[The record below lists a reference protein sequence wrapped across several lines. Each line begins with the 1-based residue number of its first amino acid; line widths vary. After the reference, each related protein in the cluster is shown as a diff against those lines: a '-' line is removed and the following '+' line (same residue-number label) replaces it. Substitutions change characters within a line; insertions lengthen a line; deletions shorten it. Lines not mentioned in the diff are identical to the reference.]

1 LRHGTKKKNLHLKKP
16 RDQMTSP
23 NFSNLKRYFLYSLIA
38 LLGAC
43 SSSSRQGPTDGVRVG
58 DSSSLKDMVPASQ
71 LEASA
76 ARQYNAMK
84 QKASEKNAL
93 APDNHP
99 QVIRLRAIAKKILPH
114 AYAWNPESQAW
125 KWEVNLFISDQVNAF
140 CMPGGKIA
148 FYTGIIEKLN
158 LNDDEVATVMGHEIA
173 HALREHAR
181 DRIAKAQ
188 LSNLGASVLSSAL
201 GLGNLGGQALG
212 QGLQILGLSF
222 SRADERDA
230 DLVGM
235 DIAARAGYDPRA
247 GISLWQKM
255 GQQSKDKQ
263 PEWLST
269 HPSGDSRIYEI
280 QKNINEGLFLYARAK
295 NTTVD
300 KLPNYRP

>member
-1 LRHGTKKKNLHLKKP
+1 LRHGAKKKNLHLKKL
-16 RDQMTSP
+16 RDQMKPFTL
-23 NFSNLKRYFLYSLIA
+23 SNLKRYFLFSLVV

-43 SSSSRQGPTDGVRVG
+43 SSSSRQGPIDGVRVS

-76 ARQYNAMK
+76 TRQYNAMK
-84 QKASEKNAL
+84 QKAAEKNAL
-93 APDNHP
+93 APDSHP
-99 QVIRLRAIAKKILPH
+99 QVIRLRAISKKILPH

-201 GLGNLGGQALG
+201 GLGSLGGQALG

-255 GQQSKDKQ
+255 GQLSKDKQ

-280 QKNINEGLFLYARAK
+280 QRNINEALFLYARAK

-300 KLPNYRP
+300 KLPNYKP

>member
-1 LRHGTKKKNLHLKKP
+1 
-16 RDQMTSP
+16 MTSP
-23 NFSNLKRYFLYSLIA
+23 YLSNLKRYFLFSLVV

-43 SSSSRQGPTDGVRVG
+43 SSSSRQGPIDGVKVS

-84 QKASEKNAL
+84 QKAAEKNAL

-99 QVIRLRAIAKKILPH
+99 QVIRLRAISKKILPH

-255 GQQSKDKQ
+255 GQLSKDKQ

-280 QKNINEGLFLYARAK
+280 QRNINEALFLYARAK

-300 KLPNYRP
+300 KLPNYKP

>member
-1 LRHGTKKKNLHLKKP
+1 LRHGAKKKNLHLKKL
-16 RDQMTSP
+16 RDQMKPFTL
-23 NFSNLKRYFLYSLIA
+23 SNLKRYFLFSLVV

-43 SSSSRQGPTDGVRVG
+43 SGSSRQGPIDGVRVS

-76 ARQYNAMK
+76 TRQYNAMK
-84 QKASEKNAL
+84 QKAAEKNAL
-93 APDNHP
+93 APDSHP

-255 GQQSKDKQ
+255 GQLSKDKQ

-280 QKNINEGLFLYARAK
+280 QRNINEALFLYARAK

-300 KLPNYRP
+300 KLPNYKP

>member
-1 LRHGTKKKNLHLKKP
+1 MISVYLPSLKK
-16 RDQMTSP
+16 
-23 NFSNLKRYFLYSLIA
+23 YALYGLVV
-38 LLGAC
+38 LLAAC
-43 SSSSRQGPTDGVRVG
+43 GSSSRQGPIDGVKVG
-58 DSSSLKDMVPASQ
+58 GSSSLKDMVPASQ

-76 ARQYNAMK
+76 TKQYNSMK
-84 QKASEKNAL
+84 QKASDKNAL

-125 KWEVNLFISDQVNAF
+125 KWEVNLFISDEVNAF

-148 FYTGIIEKLN
+148 FYTGIIEKLK

-247 GISLWQKM
+247 GVSLWQKM
-255 GQQSKDKQ
+255 GQLSKDKQ

-280 QKNINEGLFLYARAK
+280 QRNINDALFLYARAK
-295 NTTVD
+295 NTTID
-300 KLPNYRP
+300 KLPNYKP

>member
-1 LRHGTKKKNLHLKKP
+1 
-16 RDQMTSP
+16 MTRLF
-23 NFSNLKRYFLYSLIA
+23 FSNLKRYCLFSLVV
-38 LLGAC
+38 LLAAC
-43 SSSSRQGPTDGVRVG
+43 SSSSRHAGPTDGVRVG

-84 QKASEKNAL
+84 QKAAEKNAL

-148 FYTGIIEKLN
+148 FYSGIIEKLK

-212 QGLQILGLSF
+212 QGLQLLGLSF

-255 GQQSKDKQ
+255 GQLSKDKQ

-280 QKNINEGLFLYARAK
+280 QRNINEALFLYARAK

-300 KLPNYRP
+300 KLPNYKP

>member
-1 LRHGTKKKNLHLKKP
+1 
-16 RDQMTSP
+16 
-23 NFSNLKRYFLYSLIA
+23 
-38 LLGAC
+38 
-43 SSSSRQGPTDGVRVG
+43 
-58 DSSSLKDMVPASQ
+58 MVPASQ

-76 ARQYNAMK
+76 TKQYNTMK
-84 QKASEKNAL
+84 QKASQKNAL
-93 APDNHP
+93 ASDNHP
-99 QVIRLRAIAKKILPH
+99 QVIRLRAISKKILPH

-125 KWEVNLFISDQVNAF
+125 KWEVNLFISDEVNAF

-148 FYTGIIEKLN
+148 FYTGIIEKLK

-222 SRADERDA
+222 SRADEKDA

-255 GQQSKDKQ
+255 GQLSKDKQ

-280 QKNINEGLFLYARAK
+280 QRNINEALFLYARAK

-300 KLPNYRP
+300 KLPNYKP

>member
-1 LRHGTKKKNLHLKKP
+1 MIFNHQSFFRQLKIWSISATLVVLSACGT
-16 RDQMTSP
+16 
-23 NFSNLKRYFLYSLIA
+23 SNNSVRPA
-38 LLGAC
+38 
-43 SSSSRQGPTDGVRVG
+43 DGIQVSDG
-58 DSSSLKDMVPASQ
+58 SSLKSIVPASQ

-76 ARQYNAMK
+76 AKQYSAMK
-84 QKASEKNAL
+84 QKASQKNAL

-99 QVIRLRAIAKKILPH
+99 QVIRLRTIAKKILPH

-125 KWEVNLFISDQVNAF
+125 KWEINLFMSDEVNAF

-148 FYTGIIEKLN
+148 FYSGILEKLK

-188 LSNLGASVLSSAL
+188 LSNLGANVLSSAL
-201 GLGNLGGQALG
+201 GLGSVGSQALG

-222 SRADERDA
+222 SRADEKDA

-247 GISLWQKM
+247 GVSLWQKM

-269 HPSGDSRIYEI
+269 HPSGDTRIYEL
-280 QKNINEGLFLYARAK
+280 QRNMMDALRLYARAK
-295 NTTVD
+295 NTTID
-300 KLPNYRP
+300 RLPEYKP

>member
-1 LRHGTKKKNLHLKKP
+1 
-16 RDQMTSP
+16 
-23 NFSNLKRYFLYSLIA
+23 
-38 LLGAC
+38 
-43 SSSSRQGPTDGVRVG
+43 VG
-58 DSSSLKDMVPASQ
+58 EGSSLKNMVPASQ
-71 LEASA
+71 LEQSA
-76 ARQYNAMK
+76 TKQYNSMK
-84 QKASEKNAL
+84 QKASQKNAL
-93 APDNHP
+93 APENHP

-114 AYAWNPESQAW
+114 AYAWNPDSQSW
-125 KWEVNLFISDQVNAF
+125 KWEINLFISDEVNAF

-148 FYTGIIEKLN
+148 FYTGILEKLK

-188 LSNLGASVLSSAL
+188 IGNLGANVLSSAL
-201 GLGNLGGQALG
+201 GLGNVGSQALG

-222 SRADERDA
+222 SRADEKDA

-247 GISLWQKM
+247 GVSLWQKM
-255 GQQSKDKQ
+255 GQLSQDKDKQ

-280 QKNINEGLFLYARAK
+280 QRNMMDALVLYARAK
-295 NTTVD
+295 NTTID
-300 KLPNYRP
+300 RLPNYKP

>member
-1 LRHGTKKKNLHLKKP
+1 MTHLF
-16 RDQMTSP
+16 
-23 NFSNLKRYFLYSLIA
+23 FSNLKRYCLFSLVV
-38 LLGAC
+38 LLAAC
-43 SSSSRQGPTDGVRVG
+43 SSSSRHAGPTDGVRVG

-84 QKASEKNAL
+84 QKAAEKNAL

-148 FYTGIIEKLN
+148 FYTGIIEKLK

-212 QGLQILGLSF
+212 QGLQLLGLSF

-255 GQQSKDKQ
+255 GQLSKDKQ

-280 QKNINEGLFLYARAK
+280 QRNINEALFLYARAK

-300 KLPNYRP
+300 KLPNYKP

>member
-1 LRHGTKKKNLHLKKP
+1 MISSYFPHLK
-16 RDQMTSP
+16 RLT
-23 NFSNLKRYFLYSLIA
+23 LCGLVV
-38 LLGAC
+38 LLAAC
-43 SSSSRQGPTDGVRVG
+43 GSSSRPGPIDGVRVG

-71 LEASA
+71 LEAA
-76 ARQYNAMK
+76 ASRQYNAMK
-84 QKASEKNAL
+84 QKAAEKNAL

-99 QVIRLRAIAKKILPH
+99 QVIRLRGIAKKILPH
-114 AYAWNPESQAW
+114 AYAWNPEAQAW
-125 KWEVNLFISDQVNAF
+125 KWEINLFISDQVNAF

-255 GQQSKDKQ
+255 GQLSKDKQ

-280 QKNINEGLFLYARAK
+280 QRNINEALFLYARAK

-300 KLPNYRP
+300 KLPNYKP

>member
-1 LRHGTKKKNLHLKKP
+1 MAFNFLKNLKTYSATALFVFLTACASSP
-16 RDQMTSP
+16 RH
-23 NFSNLKRYFLYSLIA
+23 A
-38 LLGAC
+38 
-43 SSSSRQGPTDGVRVG
+43 GPADGVKVG
-58 DSSSLKDMVPASQ
+58 EGSSLKNMVPASQ
-71 LEASA
+71 LEQSETK
-76 ARQYNAMK
+76 QYNSIK
-84 QKASEKNAL
+84 QKASQKNAL
-93 APDNHP
+93 APENHP

-114 AYAWNPESQAW
+114 AYAWNPDSQSW
-125 KWEVNLFISDQVNAF
+125 KWEINLFISDEVNAF

-148 FYTGIIEKLN
+148 FYTGILEKLK

-188 LSNLGASVLSSAL
+188 IGNLGANVLSSAL
-201 GLGNLGGQALG
+201 GLGNVGSQALG

-222 SRADERDA
+222 SRADEKDA

-247 GISLWQKM
+247 GVSLWQKM
-255 GQQSKDKQ
+255 GQLSQDKDKQ

-280 QKNINEGLFLYARAK
+280 QRNMMDALVLYARAK
-295 NTTVD
+295 NTTID
-300 KLPNYRP
+300 RLPNYKP

>member
-1 LRHGTKKKNLHLKKP
+1 MG
-16 RDQMTSP
+16 
-23 NFSNLKRYFLYSLIA
+23 FST
-38 LLGAC
+38 LLA
-43 SSSSRQGPTDGVRVG
+43 STAHAQVDVG
-58 DSSSLKDMVPASQ
+58 QASSLRKLIPAET

-76 ARQYNAMK
+76 RQQYRQTLGEADSK
-84 QKASEKNAL
+84 GAL
-93 APDNHP
+93 APDDYP
-99 QVIRLRAIAKKILPH
+99 QLKRLRAIADRLIPFTTQ
-114 AYAWNPESQAW
+114 WNPDSRKW
-125 KWEVNLFISDQVNAF
+125 KWEVNLIGSKQINAW

-148 FYTGIIEKLN
+148 FYTGIIEKLK

-201 GLGNLGGQALG
+201 GLGNIGGQALG

-255 GQQSKDKQ
+255 GQLSKEKQ

-280 QKNINEGLFLYARAK
+280 QRNINEALFLYARAK

-300 KLPNYRP
+300 KLPNYKP

>member
-1 LRHGTKKKNLHLKKP
+1 LRHGAKKKNLNLKKL
-16 RDQMTSP
+16 RDQMTLP
-23 NFSNLKRYFLYSLIA
+23 YFSNLKKYFLFSLIV

-43 SSSSRQGPTDGVRVG
+43 GSSSRQAGPVDGVRVG
-58 DSSSLKDMVPASQ
+58 DGSSLKDMVPASQ

-76 ARQYNAMK
+76 ARQYNVMK

-99 QVIRLRAIAKKILPH
+99 QLIRLRAIAKNILPH

-148 FYTGIIEKLN
+148 FYIGIIEKLK

-201 GLGNLGGQALG
+201 GLGNIGGQALG
-212 QGLQILGLSF
+212 
-222 SRADERDA
+222 
-230 DLVGM
+230 
-235 DIAARAGYDPRA
+235 AGSANFRLEFFK
-247 GISLWQKM
+247 G
-255 GQQSKDKQ
+255 
-263 PEWLST
+263 
-269 HPSGDSRIYEI
+269 R
-280 QKNINEGLFLYARAK
+280 
-295 NTTVD
+295 
-300 KLPNYRP
+300 

>member
-1 LRHGTKKKNLHLKKP
+1 LHHGAKKKNLHLKKL
-16 RDQMTSP
+16 RDQMKPFTL
-23 NFSNLKRYFLYSLIA
+23 SNLKRYFLFSLVV

-43 SSSSRQGPTDGVRVG
+43 SSSARQGPIDGVRVS

-76 ARQYNAMK
+76 AKQYNAMK
-84 QKASEKNAL
+84 QKAAEKNAL

-99 QVIRLRAIAKKILPH
+99 QVIRLRAISKKILPH

-255 GQQSKDKQ
+255 GQLSKDKQ

-280 QKNINEGLFLYARAK
+280 QRNINEALFLYARAK

-300 KLPNYRP
+300 KLPNYKP

>member
-1 LRHGTKKKNLHLKKP
+1 LRHGAKKKNLHLKKL
-16 RDQMTSP
+16 RDQMKPFTLS
-23 NFSNLKRYFLYSLIA
+23 NFKRYFLFSLVV

-43 SSSSRQGPTDGVRVG
+43 SSSSRQGPIDGVKVG

-76 ARQYNAMK
+76 ARQYTAMK
-84 QKASEKNAL
+84 QKAAEKNAL

-255 GQQSKDKQ
+255 GQLSKDKQ

-280 QKNINEGLFLYARAK
+280 QRNINEGLFLYARAK

-300 KLPNYRP
+300 KLPNYKP

>member
-1 LRHGTKKKNLHLKKP
+1 MKP
-16 RDQMTSP
+16 FTLS
-23 NFSNLKRYFLYSLIA
+23 NFKRYFLFSLVV

-43 SSSSRQGPTDGVRVG
+43 SSSSRQGPIDGVKVG

-76 ARQYNAMK
+76 ARQYTAMK
-84 QKASEKNAL
+84 QKAAEKNAL

-255 GQQSKDKQ
+255 GQLSKDKQ

-280 QKNINEGLFLYARAK
+280 QRNINEGLFLYARAK

-300 KLPNYRP
+300 KLPNYKP

>member
-1 LRHGTKKKNLHLKKP
+1 LHHGAKKKNLHLKKL
-16 RDQMTSP
+16 RDQMKPFTL
-23 NFSNLKRYFLYSLIA
+23 SNLKRYFLFSLVV

-43 SSSSRQGPTDGVRVG
+43 SSSARQGPIDGVRVS

-76 ARQYNAMK
+76 AKQYNAMK
-84 QKASEKNAL
+84 QKAAEKNAL
-93 APDNHP
+93 APDSHP
-99 QVIRLRAIAKKILPH
+99 QVIRLRAISKKILPH

-235 DIAARAGYDPRA
+235 DIAARASYDPRA

-255 GQQSKDKQ
+255 GQLSKDKQ

-280 QKNINEGLFLYARAK
+280 QRNINEALFLYARAK

-300 KLPNYRP
+300 KLPNYKP

>member
-1 LRHGTKKKNLHLKKP
+1 
-16 RDQMTSP
+16 MTRLF
-23 NFSNLKRYFLYSLIA
+23 FSNLKRYCLFSLVV
-38 LLGAC
+38 LLAAC
-43 SSSSRQGPTDGVRVG
+43 SSSSRHAGPTDGVRVG

-84 QKASEKNAL
+84 QKAAEKNAL

-148 FYTGIIEKLN
+148 FYTGIIEKLK

-212 QGLQILGLSF
+212 QGLQLLGLSF

-255 GQQSKDKQ
+255 GQLSKDKQ

-280 QKNINEGLFLYARAK
+280 QRNINEALFLYARAK

-300 KLPNYRP
+300 KLPNYKP